1 MLLTAANDNRPAER
15 RPSDIARKQDK
26 FTLHDRHYLYN
37 KRSNE
42 KAIMNILVFDNVIH
56 VNLIY

>member
-1 MLLTAANDNRPAER
+1 MLLTAANDNRPSEG
-15 RPSDIARKQDK
+15 RPSDIACKQDK
-26 FTLHDRHYLYN
+26 FTLHDRHYFYN
-37 KRSNE
+37 MRSNE